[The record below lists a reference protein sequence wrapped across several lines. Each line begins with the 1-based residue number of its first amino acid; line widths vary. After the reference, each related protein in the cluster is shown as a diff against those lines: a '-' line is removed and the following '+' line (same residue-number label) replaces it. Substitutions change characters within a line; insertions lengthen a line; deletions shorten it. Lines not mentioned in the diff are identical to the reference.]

1 MTHNNK
7 TDTVP
12 TSFGPCRVL
21 IADDEHLIAI
31 GISSNLKDLGHEV
44 IGIASDGEAAIT
56 LAREQQPDLAIL
68 DLRMPKLSGSE
79 VAMIIYEELGIPS
92 LIVSAYSDQEHIS
105 RIQGYGASSGV
116 YGYLL
121 KPVGGDE
128 LRVGVGIALQR
139 AAVDQHRAGRI
150 EQLERN
156 LTNRRLVE
164 QAKWKLVEKL
174 KITEPAAHNKLQRVA
189 RDRRRPLVDVAKS
202 VLDGDDMLV

>member
-1 MTHNNK
+1 
-7 TDTVP
+7 
-12 TSFGPCRVL
+12 
-21 IADDEHLIAI
+21 
-31 GISSNLKDLGHEV
+31 
-44 IGIASDGEAAIT
+44 
-56 LAREQQPDLAIL
+56 
-68 DLRMPKLSGSE
+68 
-79 VAMIIYEELGIPS
+79 
-92 LIVSAYSDQEHIS
+92 
-105 RIQGYGASSGV
+105 V

-189 RDRRRPLVDVAKS
+189 RDRRRPLIEVAKS